1 MPRVPTTADVNN
13 PKRKGYD
20 FRLDNLLFRTAT
32 SNDRQLVIRSAEFPN
47 QQIDLRQN
55 PEDITTNIGQIFSRN
70 DFSGG
75 QGLDFAHKRNGG
87 DKDVTRYF
95 DSKGVDVFHGD
106 DETSYNVHLLFT
118 TENKNVKDTD
128 PITTFSSTNNYL
140 IKTAN
145 NKLYVSDNT
154 TIYESTDGGDTW
166 NAMTPSITIS
176 YAIQGMAA
184 FGNGFFFV
192 TGDGSTGKQLCHY
205 TGTAWHVESIAT
217 SFTGYFTGIWY
228 EKDKLLISGKSTSAE
243 YLFEADP
250 FDHSFSFAAASA
262 VVTTDPDYKFTSVT
276 DAGAVILA
284 ANENGKIYSLKNN
297 IDTGLLEQYGQTRI
311 PFEEIHTIVASE
323 GIIFFGTKEATRDV
337 GRFYRADLVAA
348 DNLYVLANRQ
358 LIKEWV
364 ISSIDTTPHAMF
376 ASRDSVYCA
385 VQEDT
390 DETYLWRY
398 YLPTAGFARDLKLG
412 AGGLC
417 YGISQGSGKFV
428 ASISGKN
435 VYKETSSYESEGYII
450 TPNIDFFTS
459 EVKQWVG
466 TTVEH
471 DEITDSR
478 RIQCFISTREGT
490 IDTPGSS
497 NWELTNDSTQG
508 FGGTEFQINRNAR
521 YLNMKIVLT
530 PTIDFTGTPVFRS
543 VSARALPRPQ
553 LVVIDIPVNISDQ
566 VERPNRKRIKVRNLG
581 ETVYQELKQ
590 KEGDSVTLEL
600 YEPAELIRGVVESV
614 AYPVINHAN
623 IGSVTQYCTVRI
635 RGVRAEDITSEFTNI
650 IGIGT
655 LGVVGLG

>member
-20 FRLDNLLFRTAT
+20 FRLDDLLFRTAV

-70 DFSGG
+70 NFGGG
-75 QGLDFAHKRNGG
+75 QGLDFAHKRNGN

-106 DETSYNVHLLFT
+106 EASSYQVKLLHTMESKGLTFT
-118 TENKNVKDTD
+118 TSD
-128 PITTFSSTNNYL
+128 NYL
-140 IKTAN
+140 AQTTN
-145 NKLYVSDNT
+145 GYLYVSDGLV
-154 TIYESTDGGDTW
+154 IYRSTDYGDNWTTLTST
-166 NAMTPSITIS
+166 NVSYTIR
-176 YAIQGMAA
+176 GMVA
-184 FGNGFFFV
+184 FGNQIFVV
-192 TGDGSTGKQLCHY
+192 TGDGSTNKQLIHY
-205 TGTAWHVESIAT
+205 DGSTWIIESLGTSI
-217 SFTGYFTGIWY
+217 TGYFTGIHFV
-228 EKDKLLISGKSTSAE
+228 KGRLVVTGKSSVAE
-243 YLFEADP
+243 YLWEADP
-250 FDHSFSFAAASA
+250 YTGNFTGVFQTPNALITVEPTHDI
-262 VVTTDPDYKFTSVT
+262 TSVT

-284 ANENGKIYSLKNN
+284 ASTDGNIYSLKDNAG
-297 IDTGLLEQYGQTRI
+297 TLELKGQSRI
-311 PFEEIHTIVASE
+311 GDEEVHSISALE
-323 GIIFFGTKEATRDV
+323 GIIFFGTQEKSTNK
-337 GRFYRADLVAA
+337 GRLYRSDLVVA
-348 DNLYVLANRQ
+348 DDLYVLANRQ
-358 LIKEWV
+358 LIKEWNNGV
-364 ISSIDTTPHAMF
+364 AASPHAMF
-376 ASRDSVYCA
+376 ASRDSIFIGVR
-385 VQEDT
+385 ESST
-390 DETYLWRY
+390 ETYLWRY
-398 YLPTAGFARDLKLG
+398 YLPTAGLARDLKVPGQGIVGSIKQVEGKAFVLVEG
-412 AGGLC
+412 TNGG
-417 YGISQGSGKFV
+417 
-428 ASISGKN
+428 
-435 VYKETSSYESEGYII
+435 VYKETSLYETEGYII

-478 RIQCFISTREGT
+478 RIQCYISTREGT

-566 VERPNRKRIKVRNLG
+566 IERPNRKRIKVRNLG
-581 ETVYQELKQ
+581 EAVYQKLKQ